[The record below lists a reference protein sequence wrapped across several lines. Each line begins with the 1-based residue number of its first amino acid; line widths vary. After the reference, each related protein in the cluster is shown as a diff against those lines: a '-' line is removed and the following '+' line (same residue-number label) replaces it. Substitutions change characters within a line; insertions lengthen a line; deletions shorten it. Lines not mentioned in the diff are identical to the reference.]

1 MPVEPAPLVAPAA
14 AQENSTPAS
23 QCPVRPWC
31 RCDGAVGAV
40 EAVEGRFGR
49 FAWGRGVVGRC
60 CRVELLTARNIVGSG
75 GALLRLT
82 LAGPWAGLALHRKHR
97 CVAFLGWGW
106 RCKGG
111 LHLLICEW
119 K

>member
-1 MPVEPAPLVAPAA
+1 VPVEPFPLVAPAA
-14 AQENSTPAS
+14 DQENSTPAS

-60 CRVELLTARNIVGSG
+60 WRVELLAARNVVGSG
-75 GALLRLT
+75 GLYYDSLLLDHGLAWRCTVSTGVLHS
-82 LAGPWAGLALHRKHR
+82 LAGVGVVRGD
-97 CVAFLGWGW
+97 CT
-106 RCKGG
+106 C
-111 LHLLICEW
+111 
-119 K
+119 